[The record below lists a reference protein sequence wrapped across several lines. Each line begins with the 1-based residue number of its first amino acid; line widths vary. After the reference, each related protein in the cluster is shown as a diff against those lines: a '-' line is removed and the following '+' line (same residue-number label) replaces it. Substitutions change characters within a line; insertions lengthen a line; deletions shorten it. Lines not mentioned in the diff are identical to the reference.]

1 MDLGLK
7 EKKVVVSGS
16 TAGIGF
22 GIGAAFA
29 AEGAKVVLNGRT
41 ESRVAAALASIRQR
55 VENADVLGVPADLG
69 TAQGVAAFL
78 KQVPEADV
86 LVNNLGIFEIK
97 PFLEIPDSDWLR
109 FFEVNVLSGVRLARH
124 YLPGM
129 LKKNWGRVIFISSE
143 SAQQIPVEMIHYGMT
158 KTAQVAVARGLAQS
172 VVGTGI
178 TVNSVLVGPTASEGV
193 GQFLES
199 MAGQQGVTKAEIE
212 RQFFSTARPSSLLK
226 RFETP
231 EEVAAV
237 VAFVASVQATA
248 INGSAVRAEGGV
260 VSSIF

>member
-1 MDLGLK
+1 MDLGLRD
-7 EKKVVVSGS
+7 KVAVVSGS

-22 GIGAAFA
+22 AIAAALA
-29 AEGAKVVLNGRT
+29 AEGAKVVVNGRT
-41 ESRVAAALASIRQR
+41 QARVDAALKSIQQR
-55 VENADVLGVPADLG
+55 VSGADLRGVPADLG
-69 TAQGVAAFL
+69 TAAGVETFL
-78 KQVPEADV
+78 RQIPAADV
-86 LVNNLGIFEIK
+86 LVNNLGIFEPK
-97 PFLEIPDSDWLR
+97 PFLEIPDADWLR
-109 FFEVNVLSGVRLARH
+109 FFEVNFLSGVRLARH

-212 RQFFSTARPSSLLK
+212 KQFFRS
-226 RFETP
+226 
-231 EEVAAV
+231 EERRV
-237 VAFVASVQATA
+237 
-248 INGSAVRAEGGV
+248 
-260 VSSIF
+260 